1 MITDAGESNSNE
13 YSVLQQ
19 HFANDPG
26 VFLGEGCFVFAF
38 VFGFALFLFCF
49 CLFFVLCFFGGGGWG
64 SVLLLFLYPS

>member
-19 HFANDPG
+19 KFANDPV
-26 VFLGEGCFVFAF
+26 VFPGKGCFVFAWFLF
-38 VFGFALFLFCF
+38 VFVCF
-49 CLFFVLCFFGGGGWG
+49 LFFVFLFFFRGWG

>member
-38 VFGFALFLFCF
+38 VFVFVLFMFLFVF
-49 CLFFVLCFFGGGGWG
+49 CSLFFVFLGGWG